1 MTQVAVSVPFSGA
14 NATIA
19 YELRFGVPPE
29 DDGFMRHVMSEELV
43 RGVLLQHLHDH
54 GVSGCEALGLDPAS
68 LSLYGKWGAAAS
80 AGYRSRPP
88 TGRHGWLGRRKL

>member
-1 MTQVAVSVPFSGA
+1 MPFSGA

-68 LSLYGKWGAAAS
+68 LSLYGKWG
-80 AGYRSRPP
+80 RRRPQG
-88 TGRHGWLGRRKL
+88 TGLGPPRADTGGWEGANCEDEDG